1 MTELCYRGGSKPQG
15 DEPGMTA
22 TTPHLDET
30 ALPALASRYVSVPA
44 LPWERTQWAGVEM
57 KILLRDEATGLMTA
71 LVRMQPGATLPL
83 HEHTDIEQTYVLE
96 GSLAD
101 DEGEVRAGDYVW
113 RPKGNRHVAHAPNG
127 ALVLSFFLSPNRFL
141 GEA

>member
-1 MTELCYRGGSKPQG
+1 MP
-15 DEPGMTA
+15 A
-22 TTPHLDET
+22 TTPHLNES
-30 ALPALASRYVSVPA
+30 ALAPLASRYVSVSA
-44 LPWERTQWAGVEM
+44 LPWQKTQWTGVEM

-127 ALVLSFFLSPNRFL
+127 ALVLSFFLNPNRFL
-141 GEA
+141 ECGTKK

>member
-1 MTELCYRGGSKPQG
+1 MP
-15 DEPGMTA
+15 A
-22 TTPHLDET
+22 TTPHLSES
-30 ALPALASRYVSVPA
+30 ALASLASRYVSVSA
-44 LPWERTQWAGVEM
+44 LPWQKTQWTGVEM

-101 DEGEVRAGDYVW
+101 DEGEVHAGDYVW
-113 RPKGNRHVAHAPNG
+113 RPKGNRHVARAPNG

-141 GEA
+141 

>member
-1 MTELCYRGGSKPQG
+1 
-15 DEPGMTA
+15 MTA
-22 TTPHLDET
+22 TTPHLNEST
-30 ALPALASRYVSVPA
+30 LPALASRYVSVSA
-44 LPWERTQWAGVEM
+44 LPWEKTRWTGVEM
-57 KILLRDEATGLMTA
+57 KILLRDETTGLMTA
-71 LVRMQPGATLPL
+71 LVQMQPGATLPL

-113 RPKGNRHVAHAPNG
+113 RPKGNRHVAHAPDG

-141 GEA
+141 DAT

>member
-1 MTELCYRGGSKPQG
+1 MS
-15 DEPGMTA
+15 A
-22 TTPHLDET
+22 TTPHLNES
-30 ALPALASRYVSVPA
+30 ALAPLASRYVSVSA
-44 LPWERTQWAGVEM
+44 LPWQKTQWAGVEM
-57 KILLRDEATGLMTA
+57 KILLREEATGLMTA

-83 HEHTDIEQTYVLE
+83 HEHTNIEQTYVLE

-141 GEA
+141 ECGTKK